1 MIRCPLCRILFPRGA
16 DIRVR
21 HPNFITFT
29 CPICMTLDQHRMT
42 VVPRCGHAFCNRCF
56 TAYLV
61 RAVDVTVIDV
71 DNSDGSED
79 NDGDYGEEEDQDSVP
94 EGDN

>member
-1 MIRCPLCRILFPRGA
+1 
-16 DIRVR
+16 
-21 HPNFITFT
+21 
-29 CPICMTLDQHRMT
+29 MT

-61 RAVDVTVIDV
+61 RAVDVPVIDV
-71 DNSDGSED
+71 DDSDGSED
-79 NDGDYGEEEDQDSVP
+79 NDGDDGEEEDQDWVP